1 MLTKIKTIL
10 KTLDELKDAPIDRMH
25 IFHYGADILTSVD
38 RIRTIVNKEIK
49 SNEREIEKLGRSMP
63 ISAASELNFKG
74 NDILNLTNGVTGPFI
89 AEVIETLRQKV
100 VIGEIKNEFEDLKIE
115 AKNILIEKGII
126 DGKIEK
132 VQSPVTV
139 NNDLDNVLKQY
150 KTDFEKLVNANLE
163 VLIDE
168 DMTEEEINTTKKQV
182 EKNAKKILLK
192 KNPKYQELESEGLI

>member
-1 MLTKIKTIL
+1 
-10 KTLDELKDAPIDRMH
+10 
-25 IFHYGADILTSVD
+25 
-38 RIRTIVNKEIK
+38 
-49 SNEREIEKLGRSMP
+49 MP

-74 NDILNLTNGVTGPFI
+74 NDILNLTNSVTGHFI